1 MDIRL
6 ALHELTARHGLD
18 ASAADRLAAH
28 AGLGGE
34 PAGLTRQLARGT
46 AVLAA
51 ALIGLGLVC
60 WIAANWES
68 LGRTGRF
75 ALLQGFV
82 AVTLLGALLR
92 PAARAPLSLMALL
105 GIGGLFAYFGQ
116 TYQTGA
122 DPWQLFALWA
132 ALVLPLAL
140 AVRSDVLWAP
150 WALVAMTGVSLWVQA
165 HTGHRWRVEPHD
177 LATHAIGWAAAMA
190 VIGALSPALRR
201 FTGAGAWALRTAV
214 VLTVV
219 LITTGAMWALFSR
232 TVSAH
237 YALGLAVLAGLFAV
251 AATRRFFDV
260 FALSAVALG
269 LNVLLTAGLAR
280 WVFDGPGDFIGELL
294 LIGLAAAALLAATV
308 SLVLRLARHY
318 ASGVEAAAPAG
329 TDSPPPSRVEATLR
343 AAIADGLLP
352 ADAALPDDTGR
363 PWPVVLLTALGAWL
377 AAIPLLGVVGLL
389 LGDLLERGVGPYLVG
404 LLMLAGAVVVLRARG
419 VPLFVEQLA
428 LPALLV
434 GGGALGFGLF
444 RDLPTSAAAALLAA
458 LALAVA
464 AAVRAPWLRALL
476 GAVAAG
482 LFIFACAPPRD
493 VFDMNRNAD
502 RLGLAL
508 HAALA
513 IWVGALAL
521 GQRLLRGAPGA
532 HAAAALESIA
542 AGWLPAVLWG
552 LCVWSGMTF
561 LVGASGGFAAQIA
574 QEVGRGV
581 VPRGLSVLPWLSL
594 ALAVGA
600 AAWIARS
607 WPGVRRPVWVAA
619 AVVLAGLAW
628 VMPALGAV
636 LLATALCAASG
647 RWRLAAAGAVAAAWI
662 VGAFYYQLEW
672 SLTAKALVLVGAG
685 ALLGALAW
693 LAAGA
698 RMVRTAAPARAS
710 WSVGIALGLVA
721 VLAVANMGIWQK
733 ERLIADGAPV
743 FVELAPVDPRSL
755 MQGDYMRLAYRLPN
769 DLERGISPLGGE
781 RPHVVAKRD
790 ARGVATVLRLDDG
803 TPLAA
808 DELRIEMT
816 PSHGDWTLVSDA
828 WFFKEGEA
836 RRFEPARYAEFR
848 VSPSG
853 QALLVGLRN
862 AQLGAL

>member
-1 MDIRL
+1 MDTRL

-18 ASAADRLAAH
+18 AAAADRLAAH
-28 AGLGGE
+28 AGLGRE
-34 PAGLTRQLARGT
+34 PAGLARRLARGT

-51 ALIGLGLVC
+51 ALVGLGVVC
-60 WIAANWES
+60 WIAANWDD
-68 LGRTGRF
+68 LGRAGRF

-82 AVTLLGALLR
+82 AATALGALLR
-92 PAARAPLSLMALL
+92 PAARAPLALMALL

-132 ALVLPLAL
+132 ALSLPLAL
-140 AVRSDVLWAP
+140 AARSDVLWAP
-150 WALVAMTGVSLWVQA
+150 WALVAMTGVALWVQA

-177 LATHAIGWAAAMA
+177 LAVHAAGWAAALA
-190 VIGALSPALRR
+190 IVAALSPALRR
-201 FTGAGAWALRTAV
+201 ATGTGAWALRTAV
-214 VLTVV
+214 ALAVTLVV
-219 LITTGAMWALFSR
+219 TGAVWALFSR
-232 TVSAH
+232 TVGAH
-237 YALGLAVLAGLFAV
+237 YLLGLVVLAALFAV
-251 AATRRFFDV
+251 AATRPFFDV

-269 LNVLLTAGLAR
+269 LNVLLIAGLAR
-280 WVFDGPGDFIGELL
+280 WVFDGSGSREPIGELL
-294 LIGLAAAALLAATV
+294 LVGLAAAALLAATV
-308 SLVLRLARHY
+308 SLVLRLARRH
-318 ASGVEAAAPAG
+318 AGGAEAASPAAG
-329 TDSPPPSRVEATLR
+329 RPAPSRLEAALR

-352 ADAALPDDTGR
+352 AGAALPEDAGR

-404 LLMLAGAVVVLRARG
+404 LLMLAGAVVVLRGRG

-444 RDLPTSAAAALLAA
+444 RDLPTAAAAAVLAA

-476 GAVAAG
+476 GAAAAG
-482 LFIFACAPPRD
+482 LFILACAPPRD
-493 VFDMNRNAD
+493 VFGPGAVAD
-502 RLGLAL
+502 RTGLAL

-513 IWVGALAL
+513 AWAGALAL
-521 GQRLLRGAPGA
+521 GRGRLRGAAGA
-532 HAAAALESIA
+532 RAAAALESIA

-552 LCVWSGMTF
+552 LCVWSGMSF
-561 LVGASGGFAAQIA
+561 LVGASGGFAAEVA
-574 QEVGRGV
+574 QELGRGV
-581 VPRGLSVLPWLSL
+581 PRGPGVLPWLSL
-594 ALAVGA
+594 ALAVA
-600 AAWIARS
+600 AAGVLARS
-607 WPGVRRPVWVAA
+607 WPGVRRPVWAA
-619 AVVLAGLAW
+619 AAAVLAGLAW

-636 LLATALCAASG
+636 LFAAALCAAGG
-647 RWRLAAAGAVAAAWI
+647 RWRLAAAGAVAASWI
-662 VGAFYYQLEW
+662 VGAFYYQLAW

-685 ALLGALAW
+685 ALLGLLAW
-693 LAAGA
+693 LSAGA
-698 RMVRTAAPARAS
+698 RAARGDGPVRAA
-710 WSVGIALGLVA
+710 WSSGIAASLAA
-721 VLAVANMGIWQK
+721 VLAVANVGIWQK
-733 ERLIADGAPV
+733 ERLIAHGAPV

-769 DLERGISPLGGE
+769 GLDRTPGPLRGE
-781 RPHVVAKRD
+781 RPHVVARRD

-808 DELRIEMT
+808 GELRIEMT
-816 PSHGDWTLVSDA
+816 PSDGRWTLVSDA

-836 RRFEPARYAEFR
+836 RRFEAARYAEFR
-848 VSPSG
+848 VSPDG
-853 QALLVGLRN
+853 RALLVGLRD